1 MNKTLGLAA
10 LAVVIIA
17 AAIVYYLFFSQ
28 PRLTQSQLE
37 RALEAQRAVQGI
49 QAAEAA
55 ASAAAPGA
63 ASTTPA
69 STASPE
75 KSAKK
80 SDQETQQEPA
90 PAGAWPK
97 ETPDVFKVRFE
108 CSHGNFVAE
117 FHKEWAPLGVAR
129 FYELASTNFY
139 NDARFF
145 RVVPGFM
152 AQFGIPAD
160 PALAAEWRTKTIKD
174 DPVKQK
180 NVKGMI
186 TFAKTAAPNSRST
199 QLFINTGSN
208 EFLDSQGFAPIGRVV
223 EGLDVVE
230 RINAEYGEKPNQQMI
245 QMQGN
250 AYLKQAFPNLDYI
263 KRIVPV
269 E

>member
-10 LAVVIIA
+10 LA
-17 AAIVYYLFFSQ
+17 AAIVAAGAVYYLFFSQ
-28 PRLTQSQLE
+28 PRLTQTQLD
-37 RALEAQRAVQGI
+37 RALEAQRAAHGI

-55 ASAAAPGA
+55 ENAAAPGA
-63 ASTTPA
+63 AQTAPA
-69 STASPE
+69 GAV
-75 KSAKK
+75 SAKEP
-80 SDQETQQEPA
+80 DQETQQKPA

-97 ETPDVFKVRFE
+97 EAPDVFKVRFE
-108 CSHGNFVAE
+108 CSHGDFVAE

-129 FYELASTNFY
+129 FHELASANFY
-139 NDARFF
+139 NGARFF

-160 PALAAEWRTKTIKD
+160 PALAAEWRTRTIKD

-180 NVKGMI
+180 NVRGMI

-208 EFLDSQGFAPIGRVV
+208 EFLDSQGFAPIGRVI
-223 EGLDVVE
+223 EGMDVVE
-230 RINAEYGEKPNQQMI
+230 RINAEYGETPNQQMI

-250 AYLKQAFPNLDYI
+250 AYLEQMFPKLDYI

>member
-1 MNKTLGLAA
+1 MKKPLGLAA
-10 LAVVIIA
+10 LAAAVVA
-17 AAIVYYLFFSQ
+17 AGAVYFFFFSQ
-28 PRLTQSQLE
+28 PRLTQTQLD
-37 RALEAQRAVQGI
+37 RALESQRAAQGI
-49 QAAEAA
+49 RTADAAENADPQRAAQAAPAGV
-55 ASAAAPGA
+55 ASAEEPVQ
-63 ASTTPA
+63 
-69 STASPE
+69 
-75 KSAKK
+75 K
-80 SDQETQQEPA
+80 TQQEPA

-97 ETPDVFKVRFE
+97 EAPDVFKVRFE

-129 FYELASTNFY
+129 FHELARANFY

-180 NVKGMI
+180 NVRGMI

-208 EFLDSQGFAPIGRVV
+208 EFLDSQGFAPIGRVI
-223 EGLDVVE
+223 EGMDVVE

-250 AYLKQAFPNLDYI
+250 AYLDQMFPKLDYI
-263 KRIVPV
+263 KRIVPL